1 MKRLPILLAA
11 VLLGSPLG
19 AQLPS
24 TTSSAAALAP
34 LSALRSAEELE
45 QLLAPIALYP
55 DALLALILPAATAPT
70 DIVLA
75 ARQMR
80 ETPGDRSQVEHRAWD
95 ESVKSLT
102 NYVEVL
108 LWLDENLQW
117 TRQVGEVFA
126 QQPADVMQAMQRLRA
141 RARAAGTLVDTPQQ
155 QVITETE
162 VIRIVPAQP
171 DVIYVPHYAPEI
183 VFVDLPAYYPF
194 SRPFLTFGLGVAVGS
209 WLAYDCD
216 WRRHTI
222 WVGNRHRPWVAHD
235 WRRPVVP
242 IAPLH
247 PPPAYRPA
255 PDVRPWRPSATQRP
269 TVITGPRFRSEIAR
283 PAPIGITPVNTPR
296 PVPPPVADRNRR
308 TGPNALP
315 VVPPL
320 APSFAPTPR
329 GERIGPRAPT
339 QVATPSAP
347 ATLPRASLPAVTEPN
362 LQPLPTARRLERTT
376 DRSPAATTPAPA
388 PGADSPRGRSF
399 RPQRDVVAS
408 PAPAALPA
416 VPALRMAPNERAA
429 PAAGPVAPR
438 TPSRPQTRSAPAA
451 PPTSD
456 SVAPATPPQ
465 SAPAPTAQSGG
476 RSQRGGGYRYDRSDP
491 PR

>member
-1 MKRLPILLAA
+1 MKRLPLVLAA
-11 VLLGSPLG
+11 ALLGASLG
-19 AQLPS
+19 AQSPIPS
-24 TTSSAAALAP
+24 PPATAAVPLTT
-34 LSALRSAEELE
+34 LRSAEELE

-55 DALLALILPAATAPT
+55 DALIALILPAATAPT

-80 ETPGDRSQVEHRAWD
+80 ENPGDRSQVEHRAWD

-117 TRQVGEVFA
+117 TRQVGEAFV
-126 QQPADVMQAMQRLRA
+126 QQPADVMRAMQRLRA

-183 VFVDLPAYYPF
+183 VFVDSPAYHPF

-216 WRRHTI
+216 WRRHSI

-247 PPPAYRPA
+247 PPPAYRPT
-255 PDVRPWRPSATQRP
+255 PDVRPWRPAPAQRP
-269 TVITGPRFRSEIAR
+269 TVIAGPRFRSEIAR
-283 PAPIGITPVNTPR
+283 PSPIGITPVNTPR
-296 PVPPPVADRNRR
+296 PIAPPVADRNRR

-329 GERIGPRAPT
+329 SERVGPRPPA
-339 QVATPSAP
+339 QVASPTAPFTP
-347 ATLPRASLPAVTEPN
+347 PRGSPPAVTMPN
-362 LQPLPTARRLERTT
+362 LQPLPTARRPERTT
-376 DRSPAATTPAPA
+376 ERPPAATPPA
-388 PGADSPRGRSF
+388 PGGGSDAPRGRTF

-408 PAPAALPA
+408 PAPAPLPS

-438 TPSRPQTRSAPAA
+438 AQLRPQPRSVPAA
-451 PPTSD
+451 PTSTE
-456 SVAPATPPQ
+456 SVAPASPPQ
-465 SAPAPTAQSGG
+465 SAPPAASQSGG
-476 RSQRGGGYRYDRSDP
+476 RGHRGGYRYDRGDP

>member
-1 MKRLPILLAA
+1 MKRLPLVLAA
-11 VLLGSPLG
+11 ALLGTPLG
-19 AQLPS
+19 AQSPA
-24 TTSSAAALAP
+24 TTAVAP
-34 LSALRSAEELE
+34 LSTLRSAEELE

-55 DALLALILPAATAPT
+55 DALIALILPATTAPT

-117 TRQVGEVFA
+117 TRQVGEAFA
-126 QQPADVMQAMQRLRA
+126 LQPAEVMQAVQRLRA

-183 VFVDLPAYYPF
+183 VFVESSAYYPF
-194 SRPFLTFGLGVAVGS
+194 PRPLLTFGLGVTAGS

-247 PPPAYRPA
+247 PPPTYRPA
-255 PDVRPWRPSATQRP
+255 PDVRPWRPSPVHRP
-269 TVITGPRFRSEIAR
+269 AAIASPRFRSEIAR
-283 PAPIGITPVNTPR
+283 PSPIGIAPVNTRR
-296 PVPPPVADRNRR
+296 PVPRPAVDRDRR
-308 TGPNALP
+308 PGPTALP

-320 APSFAPTPR
+320 APTFAPTPR
-329 GERIGPRAPT
+329 GERTGPRAPA
-339 QVATPSAP
+339 QLAMPAAP
-347 ATLPRASLPAVTEPN
+347 ATLPRTRLPTLTPPN
-362 LQPLPTARRLERTT
+362 LQPLPTARQLERSAN
-376 DRSPAATTPAPA
+376 RPPATATPAPRSY
-388 PGADSPRGRSF
+388 SPRSRAFPS
-399 RPQRDVVAS
+399 QREVGAR
-408 PAPAALPA
+408 PAPAALPS
-416 VPALRMAPNERAA
+416 VPALRMAPGERMS
-429 PAAGPVAPR
+429 PARATGPTAPR
-438 TPSRPQTRSAPAA
+438 VHSRPQFPRAPTSTPAPA
-451 PPTSD
+451 TL
-456 SVAPATPPQ
+456 APATPPP
-465 SAPAPTAQSGG
+465 STPPAASPPGARGH
-476 RSQRGGGYRYDRSDP
+476 RGGGYRYDRGDP